1 MAKNQEKIMHSLLF
15 DVSEKEFR
23 TRTLNLV
30 AALKANQNF
39 DSSELDALEKM
50 SAQLEKKSRG
60 LCNLKKLSS
69 ALFRIPLYNN
79 VPLVG
84 KRSAAPG
91 VFKGSAFLLHP
102 DFCWSIERTPG
113 QGLPILVPRIR
124 EDLDPN
130 PVS

>member
-1 MAKNQEKIMHSLLF
+1 MHSLLF

-23 TRTLNLV
+23 TRTVNLL
-30 AALKANQNF
+30 AAIKANQNF

-50 SAQLEKKSRG
+50 ATQLEKKSRG
-60 LCNLKKLSS
+60 LCNLK
-69 ALFRIPLYNN
+69 ALGSGLFWIPLYHN
-79 VPLVG
+79 VPLIG
-84 KRSAAPG
+84 KRSSAPG

-102 DFCWSIERTPG
+102 DFSWSIERTPG
-113 QGLPILVPRIR
+113 QGLPILVPRIP